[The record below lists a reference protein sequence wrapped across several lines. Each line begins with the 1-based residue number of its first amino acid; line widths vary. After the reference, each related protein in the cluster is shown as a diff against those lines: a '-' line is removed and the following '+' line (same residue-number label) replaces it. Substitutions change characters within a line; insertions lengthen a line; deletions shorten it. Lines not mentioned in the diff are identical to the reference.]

1 MIAVTGVDVIVIVDG
16 IAETSVNNEISVTRE
31 TEEMTAALINVVIDG
46 QEFDPL
52 DQIVAV
58 NSLQSQ

>member
-46 QEFDPL
+46 QELDPL

-58 NSLQSQ
+58 NPLQSQ

>member
-1 MIAVTGVDVIVIVDG
+1 MTGVDVIVIVDG

-46 QEFDPL
+46 QELDPL
-52 DQIVAV
+52 DQIVIV
-58 NSLQSQ
+58 NPLQSQ

>member
-1 MIAVTGVDVIVIVDG
+1 MIAVTGVDVIVDG

-31 TEEMTAALINVVIDG
+31 TEEMIAGLINAVIDG
-46 QEFDPL
+46 QVIDLL

-58 NSLQSQ
+58 NRLQSP